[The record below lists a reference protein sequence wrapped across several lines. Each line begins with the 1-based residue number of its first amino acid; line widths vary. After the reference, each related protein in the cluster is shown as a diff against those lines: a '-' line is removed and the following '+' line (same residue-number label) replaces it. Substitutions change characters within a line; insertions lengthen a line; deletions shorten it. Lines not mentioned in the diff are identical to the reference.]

1 MSRLAAPFALRR
13 LALPVFCA
21 AALLMWLCMALAG
34 LLAPQF
40 ERDGVRYSWPDGAA
54 QTVRRVVIDAPQVRR
69 YGDIEL
75 KWSDS
80 EAPVVV
86 TGVNAG
92 NFPEYKL
99 DVEGDTLYVRPHP
112 LPEANAAKQSRRKRA
127 DITSLTLPMQV
138 SEVHG
143 PRLSVACK
151 THLPTLTLRG
161 ADVFVGHAHV
171 DDLRILATDATA
183 DEDGD
188 DDNCRADEVHVNAQ
202 NIGKLH
208 IETNAKSVSLSHIS
222 HLDAVTVRAPQDTDL
237 RLNRIG
243 DASRIQW
250 QEMPASERANCKR
263 ALRMKAGDD

>member
-1 MSRLAAPFALRR
+1 MSRLAAPIALRR

-86 TGVNAG
+86 TGVNAS

-99 DVEGDTLYVRPHP
+99 DVEGDTLYIRPHP
-112 LPEANAAKQSRRKRA
+112 LPEADAAKQGRRARA

-151 THLPTLTLRG
+151 THLPALTLRG
-161 ADVFVGHAHV
+161 ASVYVGCTQI

-188 DDNCRADEVHVNAQ
+188 DDNCRADEVHVNAE

-208 IETNAKSVSLSHIS
+208 IETNAQSVSLSHIS
-222 HLDAVTVRAPQDTDL
+222 HLDAVTVRAPQDTELKLD
-237 RLNRIG
+237 RI
-243 DASRIQW
+243 DDVSRIQW